1 MLKVFINGSSGKMG
15 LSLTNLINQNK
26 KFNLISEDIS
36 SSDVVI
42 DFSHPRSTLKIVKE
56 CSAIKIPLI
65 IGTTGLNKETLNEI
79 TNASKNI
86 PILLASNM
94 SIGIL
99 QLKKSIHNFLKYN
112 ENKIDCL
119 IEEIHHSQKADSP
132 SGTAIE
138 INDFIDLIDDKKNVS
153 AIKINS
159 KRIDDV
165 FGMHKI
171 TFINEETSIY
181 FKHEALSRDIFAT
194 GALEC
199 AANIHKLEPNLYN
212 FEDIIN

>member
-42 DFSHPRSTLKIVKE
+42 DFSHPRSTLKIVEE

-65 IGTTGLNKETLNEI
+65 IGTTGLTKEILNEI

-99 QLKKSIHNFLKYN
+99 QLKKSIHNFLKCN
-112 ENKIDCL
+112 ENKN
-119 IEEIHHSQKADSP
+119 KP
-132 SGTAIE
+132 RR
-138 INDFIDLIDDKKNVS
+138 KK
-153 AIKINS
+153 IK
-159 KRIDDV
+159 
-165 FGMHKI
+165 
-171 TFINEETSIY
+171 
-181 FKHEALSRDIFAT
+181 
-194 GALEC
+194 
-199 AANIHKLEPNLYN
+199 
-212 FEDIIN
+212 

>member
-15 LSLTNLINQNK
+15 LSLINLINQNK
-26 KFNLISEDIS
+26 KFDLITEDIS

-42 DFSHPRSTLKIVKE
+42 DFSYPSSTLKIVKE
-56 CSAIKIPLI
+56 CSVIKIPLI
-65 IGTTGLNKETLNEI
+65 IGTTGLNKEILNEI
-79 TNASKNI
+79 NNASKNI

-99 QLKKSIHNFLKYN
+99 QLKKSIHNFLKSN
-112 ENKIDCL
+112 DNKIDCL
-119 IEEIHHSQKADSP
+119 IEEIHHSKKVDSP

-153 AIKINS
+153 SIKINS
-159 KRIDDV
+159 KRVDDV
-165 FGMHKI
+165 FGIHKI
-171 TFINEETSIY
+171 TFTNEETSIY

-199 AANIHKLEPNLYN
+199 AANIHKLKPNLYN
-212 FEDIIN
+212 FGDIIN

>member
-1 MLKVFINGSSGKMG
+1 MLKLFINGSSGKMG
-15 LSLTNLINQNK
+15 LSLINLINQNK
-26 KFNLISEDIS
+26 GFDLISDDIS
-36 SSDVVI
+36 LSDVVI
-42 DFSHPRSTLKIVKE
+42 DFSHPSSTLNIVKE
-56 CSAIKIPLI
+56 CSSKEIPLI
-65 IGTTGLNKETLNEI
+65 IGTTGLNKKILNEI
-79 TNASKNI
+79 NNASNNI

-99 QLKKSIHNFLKYN
+99 QLKKSIHNFLKHN

-119 IEEIHHSQKADSP
+119 IEEVHHSKKIDSP

-159 KRIDDV
+159 KRVDDV
-165 FGMHKI
+165 FGIHKI
-171 TFINEETSIY
+171 TFTNEETSIY

>member
-65 IGTTGLNKETLNEI
+65 IGTTGLNKEILNEI

-119 IEEIHHSQKADSP
+119 IEEIHHSQKVDSP

-153 AIKINS
+153 ALKINS
-159 KRIDDV
+159 KRVDDV
-165 FGMHKI
+165 FGIHKI
-171 TFINEETSIY
+171 TFTNEETSIY

-199 AANIHKLEPNLYN
+199 AANIHKLKPNLYN

>member
-1 MLKVFINGSSGKMG
+1 MLNVFINGSSGKMG
-15 LSLTNLINQNK
+15 LSLINLINQNK
-26 KFNLISEDIS
+26 EFNLITEDIS
-36 SSDVVI
+36 LSDVVI
-42 DFSHPRSTLKIVKE
+42 DFSHPSSTFKIVKE
-56 CSAIKIPLI
+56 CFAKEIPLI
-65 IGTTGLNKETLNEI
+65 IGTTGLNKKILNEI
-79 TNASKNI
+79 NNASNNI

-99 QLKKSIHNFLKYN
+99 QLKKSIHNFLKRN
-112 ENKIDCL
+112 DNKIDCL
-119 IEEIHHSQKADSP
+119 IEEIHHSKKVDSP

-159 KRIDDV
+159 KRVDDV
-165 FGMHKI
+165 FGIHKI
-171 TFINEETSIY
+171 TFTNEETSIY

-199 AANIHKLEPNLYN
+199 AANIHKLKPSLYN